1 MASKSSSHP
10 SSPPGETANNGSNNG
25 KKRQGITVFS
35 GGTAANSL
43 VDLFNKIARP
53 SSSPPRALTPTS
65 SSSIKNSDD
74 EHTHHPNSRQ
84 RQLNYIIPI
93 SDNGGSSSEL
103 IRFVGGPSV
112 GDIRSRLV
120 RLIPSNPTTSQET
133 TTSSSSS
140 LRILFEHRL
149 SPDPI
154 SAREE
159 WAEIVESRSL
169 LWAYIPNEKKEL
181 IRSVLNILNSEIV
194 KRARPPNV
202 FNFAGASVGNM
213 FLTGARLLT
222 GSFEAGIY
230 LLRMICEIGSW
241 VRVLPAVNSNHTHHI
256 SAGWV
261 NDVEKKRG
269 VLTGQ
274 VAISHPSEP
283 TSIPDEGMPPNYM
296 GVGPGRLMVVEDDDD
311 EQGMPGSLPVL
322 RRQNLKFS
330 KEEEEDL
337 PGGRGTMV
345 ERVWYINLYGHE
357 IMPKA
362 NPEVVKE
369 LREGT
374 EVVVYS
380 VGSLYTSIVPSLILR
395 EVGEAIE
402 NVEGIR
408 KKVLILNS
416 KLDRETRGMD
426 ASGFIK
432 AIWRACVESRRPED
446 VERMEWK
453 RAVTHL
459 VFIDPERVEEGGMRK
474 DMPQVDV
481 EYLEKLG
488 IHCVP
493 VQGRAMGEGKARM
506 MRYDED
512 ELRKTL
518 ERIIDI

>member
-1 MASKSSSHP
+1 MASKASSNLP
-10 SSPPGETANNGSNNG
+10 SPPGETANGGN
-25 KKRQGITVFS
+25 RRLGITVFS
-35 GGTAANSL
+35 GGTAANNL
-43 VDLFNKIARP
+43 VDLFNRIARP
-53 SSSPPRALTPTS
+53 SSSSGTQTPTS
-65 SSSIKNSDD
+65 SSASKTGSSD
-74 EHTHHPNSRQ
+74 EVSRQ

-120 RLIPSNPTTSQET
+120 RLIPTTPSNL
-133 TTSSSSS
+133 SSSSRETSS
-140 LRILFEHRL
+140 LRNLFEHRL

-154 SAREE
+154 AARGQ
-159 WAEIVESRSL
+159 WADIVESRSL

-181 IRSVLNILNSEIV
+181 IRSVLNILNAEIV

-230 LLRMICEIGSW
+230 LLRMICEIGGW

-261 NDVEKKRG
+261 NGETGERG

-283 TSIPDEGMPPNYM
+283 TSIPDEGLPPHHM
-296 GVGPGRLMVVEDDDD
+296 GGGGGMGRLLEVDDD
-311 EQGMPGSLPVL
+311 EGNMPGSLPVL

-337 PGGRGTMV
+337 PGGQGTRI

-362 NPEVVKE
+362 NPEVVRE
-369 LREGT
+369 LSEGT

-402 NVEGIR
+402 KVGGIR

-446 VERMEWK
+446 VELLEW
-453 RAVTHL
+453 RRVVTHL
-459 VFIDPERVEEGGMRK
+459 VFIDPEMVEEREMRK
-474 DMPQVDV
+474 DMPRVDV
-481 EYLEKLG
+481 EFLEKLG
-488 IHCVP
+488 IHCAP
-493 VQGRAMGEGKARM
+493 VQGRAVGEGKARM
-506 MRYDED
+506 MRYDEE
-512 ELRKTL
+512 ELRETL
-518 ERIIDI
+518 ERVIDM

>member
-1 MASKSSSHP
+1 MASKASSHP
-10 SSPPGETANNGSNNG
+10 SSPPGETTGNSDSSR
-25 KKRQGITVFS
+25 RQGITVFS

-43 VDLFNKIARP
+43 VDLFNRIARP
-53 SSSPPRALTPTS
+53 SSPRSITPTS
-65 SSSIKNSDD
+65 SVSKNDSDGDHPQD
-74 EHTHHPNSRQ
+74 ENHPQQ

-120 RLIPSNPTTSQET
+120 RLIPSNLTSRET
-133 TTSSSSS
+133 SA
-140 LRILFEHRL
+140 LRVLFEHRL

-154 SAREE
+154 KARGE

-169 LWAYIPNEKKEL
+169 LWAYISGEKKEL
-181 IRSVLNILNSEIV
+181 IRSVLNILNAEIV

-230 LLRMICEIGSW
+230 LLRMICEIPSW

-261 NDVEKKRG
+261 NGEKGRRG

-283 TSIPDEGMPPNYM
+283 TSIPDEGVPVNFM
-296 GVGPGRLMVVEDDDD
+296 GGGGVARLEDDDD

-337 PGGRGTMV
+337 PEGKGTRI

-362 NPEVVKE
+362 NPEVLRE
-369 LREGT
+369 LRERT

-380 VGSLYTSIVPSLILR
+380 VGSLYTSIVPSLILK
-395 EVGEAIE
+395 EVGQAIE
-402 NVEGIR
+402 TAEGIR

-426 ASGFIK
+426 ASAFIK

-446 VERMEWK
+446 VEKMEWK
-453 RAVTHL
+453 RVVTHL
-459 VFIDPERVEEGGMRK
+459 VYIDPGQVEEERMKG
-474 DMPQVDV
+474 DMPRVDV
-481 EYLEKLG
+481 EYLERLG
-488 IHCVP
+488 IRCAP
-493 VQGRAMGEGKARM
+493 VQGKAVGEGKARM

-512 ELRKTL
+512 ELRETL
-518 ERIIDI
+518 ERIINM